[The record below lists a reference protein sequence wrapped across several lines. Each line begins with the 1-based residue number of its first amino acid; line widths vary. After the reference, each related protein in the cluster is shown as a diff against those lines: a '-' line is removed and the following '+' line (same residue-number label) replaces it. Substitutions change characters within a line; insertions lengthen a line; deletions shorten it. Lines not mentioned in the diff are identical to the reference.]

1 MARILIVEDESVAA
15 WYLQEA
21 LENMGHNVVGSVI
34 SAQEAIQVAGE
45 TQPTLILMDIRL
57 QGEIDGIAAAEQI
70 RLRFDIP
77 VIYLTAHADDVTLSR
92 AIATNPYGY
101 LVKPFQEREVYTT
114 IEIALRQHT
123 LHQHQEETKNWL
135 TNTLN
140 SIGNATIVTD
150 RDGTITFMNPVAEA
164 LTGWLQQD
172 AIGNQATAVLTC
184 IHAETRQEIENSI
197 VQALREGTTVQLPQ
211 PCLLRTKGGQEK
223 PISDMAAPI
232 KNNNGEIIGSV
243 LIVHDIASQQQ
254 ALSDIQQR
262 NLTLELNQVSL
273 IARLQERTVQLQQ
286 AIACTQILKRLL
298 TQGDDVEIQNPIL
311 RTTIQEL
318 GRLLEPDYCW
328 VALYDA
334 HHSLATISCE
344 YIAPDELNNYSSAL
358 GETIEMQSLPDFYRP
373 LLQRDYWLSPP
384 VDLLPPFYQ
393 SLLTAKSQLLICPL
407 VEQERVIGEVGILST
422 NKPCWPQPQAE
433 LICQAINQCTAI
445 LRQVYFS
452 ETTRYSVSDLRV
464 LNELKE
470 KLLSSVPHRLRTPL
484 TNLKIAVEM
493 LSCLVHCLKS
503 TEVTPGA
510 PPNRQQLRQ
519 KLEQYL
525 QILREEWQ
533 RECDLVCDLLNFQ
546 SVESLTKTFPFN
558 WIDLQQYLPEIINRF
573 STQPIHQGQALSY
586 QISPELPAL
595 FSHEPSL
602 TRIITELLTNA
613 YKFSPSDSWIT
624 VTAEVQGENIV
635 ISITN
640 TGVTIPP
647 EECDRIFQPFY
658 RIPHPN
664 LRNYSGTGLG
674 LALVKKLVH
683 LLGGEIQVQS
693 NPEETTF
700 TLTLSPAQHLLG

>member
-21 LENMGHNVVGSVI
+21 LENMGHNVVGSVV
-34 SAQEAIQVAGE
+34 SGEEAIQVAGE

-57 QGEIDGIAAAEQI
+57 QDEMDGIAAVEQI
-70 RLRFDIP
+70 RLSFDIP

-135 TNTLN
+135 ANTLN
-140 SIGNATIVTD
+140 SIAHATIVTD
-150 RDGTITFMNPVAEA
+150 RDGTITFINPVAEA

-172 AIGNQATAVLTC
+172 AIGNPATAVLTF
-184 IHAETRQEIENSI
+184 IHTETRQEIETSI
-197 VQALREGTTVQLPQ
+197 VQALQEGKAAQLPER
-211 PCLLRTKGGQEK
+211 CLLRTKSGQEK

-243 LIVHDIASQQQ
+243 IILQDIASQQQ

-298 TQGDDVEIQNPIL
+298 TQGDDIEIQNSIL
-311 RTTIQEL
+311 ERTIQEL
-318 GRLLEPDYCW
+318 GRLLDTDYCW
-328 VALYDA
+328 VALHDA
-334 HHSLATISCE
+334 HQTLATISCE

-358 GETIEMQSLPDFYRP
+358 GETIEMQNLPDFYCP
-373 LLQRDYWLSPP
+373 LLQRDYWLCPP

-422 NKPCWPQPQAE
+422 TKLSWPQPQAE

-445 LRQVYFS
+445 LRQVYS
-452 ETTRYSVSDLRV
+452 CETTQDSVSDLRV

-470 KLLSSVPHRLRTPL
+470 KLLSSVLHQLRTPL
-484 TNLKIAVEM
+484 NNLKIAVEM
-493 LSCLVHCLKS
+493 LSCLVHCLEC
-503 TEVTPGA
+503 TEVTPDA
-510 PPNRQQLRQ
+510 LPNRQQLRQ
-519 KLEQYL
+519 KLVHYL

-533 RECDLVCDLLNFQ
+533 REFDLVCDLLNFQ

-573 STQPIHQGQALSY
+573 STQPIHQWQAPSY

-602 TRIITELLTNA
+602 MRIITELLTNA
-613 YKFSPSDSWIT
+613 CKFSPSDSWIS
-624 VTAEVQGENIV
+624 VKAEVEGENILINV
-635 ISITN
+635 TN
-640 TGVTIPP
+640 TGVTIPL

-664 LRNYSGTGLG
+664 LRHYSGTGLG
-674 LALVKKLVH
+674 LALVKKLVQ

-693 NPEETTF
+693 NAEETAF
-700 TLTLSPAQHLLG
+700 TLTLSPGQHLLG

>member
-1 MARILIVEDESVAA
+1 MARILIVEDETVAA

-21 LENMGHNVVGSVI
+21 LENMEHKVVGSVA
-34 SAQEAIQVAGE
+34 SGEEAIQVAGE
-45 TQPTLILMDIRL
+45 MQPTLILMDIRL

-77 VIYLTAHADDVTLSR
+77 VIYLTAHADNVTLSR
-92 AIATNPYGY
+92 AIATHPYGY

-135 TNTLN
+135 ANTLN
-140 SIGNATIVTD
+140 SIGHATIVTD

-172 AIGNQATAVLTC
+172 AIGNPATAVLIF
-184 IHAETRQEIENSI
+184 IHEQTRQEIENSI
-197 VQALREGTTVQLPQ
+197 VQALREGKVVQLPER
-211 PCLLRTKGGQEK
+211 CLLRTKSGQEK

-243 LIVHDIASQQQ
+243 LILQDIASQQQ

-311 RTTIQEL
+311 QTTIQEL
-318 GRLLEPDYCW
+318 GRLLETDYCW
-328 VALYDA
+328 VALYDTY
-334 HHSLATISCE
+334 HNLATISCE
-344 YIAPDELNNYSSAL
+344 HIAPDELNKYASAL
-358 GETIEMQSLPDFYRP
+358 GETIEMQNLLDFYRP

-384 VDLLPPFYQ
+384 VDVLPPFYQ

-407 VEQERVIGEVGILST
+407 VDQERVIGDVGILST
-422 NKPCWPQPQAE
+422 TKSFWPQPQAE
-433 LICQAINQCTAI
+433 LICQAIDQCTAI
-445 LRQVYFS
+445 LRQIYS
-452 ETTRYSVSDLRV
+452 CETTQDSISDLRV

-470 KLLSSVPHRLRTPL
+470 KLLSSVPHQLRTPL
-484 TNLKIAVEM
+484 ANLKIAVEM
-493 LSCLVHCLKS
+493 LSCLVHCLESPEATLNASK
-503 TEVTPGA
+503 
-510 PPNRQQLRQ
+510 NRQQPWQ
-519 KLEQYL
+519 KLAQYP
-525 QILREEWQ
+525 QILREELQ
-533 RECDLVCDLLNFQ
+533 REFDLVCDLLNFQ

-558 WIDLQQYLPEIINRF
+558 WINLQQYLPEIINCF
-573 STQPIHQGQALSY
+573 STQPLHQGQVLSY

-613 YKFSPSDSWIT
+613 CKFSPSDSWIT
-624 VTAEVQGENIV
+624 ITAEVQGKNTLINL
-635 ISITN
+635 TN

-674 LALVKKLVH
+674 LALVKKLIH
-683 LLGGEIQVQS
+683 LLGGEIQVHS
-693 NPEETTF
+693 NAEETTF
-700 TLTLSPAQHLLG
+700 ALTLSPAQHLLG